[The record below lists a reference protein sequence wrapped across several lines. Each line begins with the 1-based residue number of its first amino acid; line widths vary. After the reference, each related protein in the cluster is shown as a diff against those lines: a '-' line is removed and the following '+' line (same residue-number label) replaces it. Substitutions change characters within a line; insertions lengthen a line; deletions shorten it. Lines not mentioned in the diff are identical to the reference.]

1 MEMITSAKLQTSY
14 WTNCCL
20 ERDEQIVIVSQVNL
34 DYTIMHMF
42 NVTSVSDDYVVN
54 TCCLLNLVKV
64 LVADINIG
72 YENIFNTQVSGKC

>member
-1 MEMITSAKLQTSY
+1 MPQSQ
-14 WTNCCL
+14 
-20 ERDEQIVIVSQVNL
+20 DEEIVVVSQVNL

-72 YENIFNTQVSGKC
+72 YENIINSQVSEKC